1 LIDRIRVP
9 IHPKEKKQK
18 QKKIRE
24 KTREK
29 KKKKKKRKKKKIGL
43 IIRTAFTGCC
53 SAQQTNSLLG
63 LSK

>member
-9 IHPKEKKQK
+9 IHPKEKNKNRK
-18 QKKIRE
+18 NKRKKRE
-24 KTREK
+24 RKGKRK
-29 KKKKKKRKKKKIGL
+29 KKKKEKIGL

-53 SAQQTNSLLG
+53 SAQQTNSLLD